1 MPLMDHHIQGAEV
14 NEKSS
19 RELRK
24 VGFATGALKVR
35 LRSRALSALAS
46 LGNFDGPEPEWRRL
60 AERKYRSFELAGL
73 YF

>member
-1 MPLMDHHIQGAEV
+1 MDHHIQGAEV

-24 VGFATGALKVR
+24 VGFATGSLKVR

-46 LGNFDGPEPEWRRL
+46 LGNFDGPEWRRL